1 MGLDQYAYKTLAEI
15 PDTFSNGSEI
25 TSGNQGKHR
34 EEIAYW
40 RKHPNLEGWMRKLYY
55 DKGGVEEFNCVNVK
69 LDLDDLANLEQAVNN
84 KELPETTGFFFGGNA
99 DDIYK
104 EDDLKFIQEAREA
117 ISEGYQIYYTSW
129 W

>member
-15 PDTFSNGSEI
+15 PDTFSDGSEI
-25 TSGNQGKHR
+25 TPGNQGKHY